1 MKKIISMVLAFIL
14 VFCLCGCT
22 IDVNCNCNCGCK
34 EKTEMKVEEPVNNIE
49 SANDIN
55 QVEVTNENLPGPVS
69 IPTQTQY
76 NWQNI
81 KADPDPWL
89 GFDRDPYLG

>member
-1 MKKIISMVLAFIL
+1 MKKIISLVLAFIL

-22 IDVNCNCNCGCK
+22 IDVNCNCDCGCK
-34 EKTEMKVEEPVNNIE
+34 EKIEMKVEEPVNNLNSVE
-49 SANDIN
+49 QVN
-55 QVEVTNENLPGPVS
+55 QDENLPGPVS

-76 NWQNI
+76 NGQYINT
-81 KADPDPWL
+81 DPNAWV